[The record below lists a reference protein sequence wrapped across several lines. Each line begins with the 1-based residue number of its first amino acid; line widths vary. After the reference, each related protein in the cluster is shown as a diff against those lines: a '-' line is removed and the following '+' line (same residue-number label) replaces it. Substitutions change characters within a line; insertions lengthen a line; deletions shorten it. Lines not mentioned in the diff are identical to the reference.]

1 MFNYLVVRS
10 CGRAVVRSCGRAVV
24 RSCGHAVMRSCG
36 HAVVRSSQ
44 TKAEIPN
51 GRSEGRK
58 VGSKLVYLY

>member
-10 CGRAVVRSCGRAVV
+10 CGRAVV
-24 RSCGHAVMRSCG
+24 RSCG